1 MFVDRTVQD
10 YTVNPVMAIIPCERW
25 CRKRGI
31 SELLDDQKSYKLIR
45 PTICCCVYV

>member
-10 YTVNPVMAIIPCERW
+10 YTVNPVMAIIPCERC
-25 CRKRGI
+25 CRKRGV
-31 SELLDDQKSYKLIR
+31 SELFDDQKSYKLIR